1 MAASEYNNALGTLAD
16 LKKSQADVLS
26 MNMKLYENEQ
36 TKKNAM
42 EMAQFQSDLSVSAEQ
57 KKFEQKLAQQAAAAK
72 DPTLATQQML
82 DSYAEMG
89 IIPQRSASE
98 IIAQVQSE
106 VAAGKPLGQVLTELN
121 KAFQSKSEYKAAIEK
136 KFPSE

>member
-1 MAASEYNNALGTLAD
+1 
-16 LKKSQADVLS
+16 
-26 MNMKLYENEQ
+26 MNMKLFETEQ
-36 TKKNAM
+36 AFARQK

-57 KKFEQKLAQQAAAAK
+57 KKFEQKIAQQAAAAK
-72 DPTLATQQML
+72 DPVLATQQML

-89 IIPQRSASE
+89 ILPQRSASE
-98 IIAQVQSE
+98 IVAQVQAE
-106 VAAGKPLGQVLTELN
+106 VSAGKPLGQVLTELN